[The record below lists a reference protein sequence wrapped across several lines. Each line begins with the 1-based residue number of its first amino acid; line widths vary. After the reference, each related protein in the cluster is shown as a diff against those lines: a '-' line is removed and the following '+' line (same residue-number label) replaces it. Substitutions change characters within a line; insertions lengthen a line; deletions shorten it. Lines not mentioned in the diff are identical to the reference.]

1 LYAEYVSETVYNNIV
16 GYADK
21 IHFGGSR
28 KALRRIKKNVNGV
41 GRKKAI

>member
-21 IHFGGSR
+21 IRFLIGNR
-28 KALRRIKKNVNGV
+28 KALRRKNVNGG

>member
-1 LYAEYVSETVYNNIV
+1 MYAEYVSETVYNNIV

-21 IHFGGSR
+21 IRFGGSR
-28 KALRRIKKNVNGV
+28 KALRRKNVNGR